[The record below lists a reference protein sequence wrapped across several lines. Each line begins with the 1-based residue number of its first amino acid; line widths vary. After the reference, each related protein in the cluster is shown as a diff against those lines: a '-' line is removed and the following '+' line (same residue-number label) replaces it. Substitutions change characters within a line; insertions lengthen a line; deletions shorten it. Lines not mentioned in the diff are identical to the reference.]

1 VSARINEQRR
11 NNPHGVPGMRLQE
24 RKGLLC
30 VDVTWHADKRRHG
43 TSFPV
48 GKSPLQA
55 VERAAHKRMTEAGAV
70 YPWTAR
76 QMWERLKKAKG

>member
-1 VSARINEQRR
+1 
-11 NNPHGVPGMRLQE
+11 
-24 RKGLLC
+24 
-30 VDVTWHADKRRHG
+30 VTWHADKRRHG